1 MTAPGNSPTRGMS
14 GMIPSNLVK
23 LLATLLL
30 AATLG
35 CATVPPDPMWVRQR
49 DGVAMM
55 PDPDKRMSAYVTL
68 AESAAAQGDA
78 PAVEMILTEVEADGR
93 HDDACRR
100 CALALAARDHAAA
113 RRVARRMKDGPLRAT
128 TLDKIETTEVA
139 RDEKK

>member
-1 MTAPGNSPTRGMS
+1 MA
-14 GMIPSNLVK
+14 PSNLVK
-23 LLATLLL
+23 CTAAFLLATM
-30 AATLG
+30 LG
-35 CATVPPDPMWVRQR
+35 CASVPPDPMWVRQR

-55 PDPDKRMSAYVTL
+55 PDPDKRAGAYVTL

-78 PAVEMILTEVEADGR
+78 PAVEMILAEVEADGR

-128 TLDKIETTEVA
+128 TLDKIETTEVLK
-139 RDEKK
+139 DEKK